1 MRRTGTG
8 STTAKEGFTLIELV
22 LVMAITLILAS
33 IFFAVFSIVN
43 TSHANIAMKNDAKDY
58 AELNMEAIS
67 NILVNSDKIKFTG
80 TPALQ
85 TGTDND
91 YSNSLYFDS
100 ASGSGNYSGKLYND
114 TWGDTPY
121 ADANLLFSYYQ
132 YTVGSTAKN
141 KWYIVATFSL
151 NADVS
156 LVDVTLAV
164 MDNAKPSAAP
174 YTTLHKSIYLPNIT
188 SHEGTTGSV
197 IKFHRTS
204 LG

>member
-1 MRRTGTG
+1 MLKTRIG
-8 STTAKEGFTLIELV
+8 STTKAGFTLIELV

-33 IFFAVFSIVN
+33 IFFAVFSIIN

-67 NILVNSDKIKFTG
+67 NLLINSDKIKLCN

-85 TGTDND
+85 TGTDNA
-91 YSNSLYFDS
+91 YTNSIYFDS
-100 ASGSGNYSGKLYND
+100 VSGSGNYSGKLYND
-114 TWGDTPY
+114 ILGATPY
-121 ADANLLFSYYQ
+121 SDANLAFSYYQ
-132 YTVGSTAKN
+132 YTVGSASKN
-141 KWYIVATFSL
+141 KWYIVATFTINST
-151 NADVS
+151 VS

-188 SHEGTTGSV
+188 SHEGTTGNV
-197 IKFHRTS
+197 LKFHRTS